1 MIRSNTTG
9 INIIRLN
16 KVDAGKNVRYRQGP
30 RQPQGTLRLVATREV
45 QGRLI
50 LLQLV
55 RIVRDILVH
64 LAGDKFEFI
73 YYNREIIFMYLVP
86 I

>member
-1 MIRSNTTG
+1 MRM
-9 INIIRLN
+9 
-16 KVDAGKNVRYRQGP
+16 
-30 RQPQGTLRLVATREV
+30 GTLRLVATREV